1 MSSPD
6 AAAET
11 GTSFAFRLMVNED
24 VPYAP
29 KQPQTVRYH
38 KQLKTRGIPS
48 WAPSELYHLVPNYL
62 IVVRVKL
69 G

>member
-1 MSSPD
+1 
-6 AAAET
+6 
-11 GTSFAFRLMVNED
+11 MVNED

-48 WAPSELYHLVPNYL
+48 WAPSEVYHLVPNYL